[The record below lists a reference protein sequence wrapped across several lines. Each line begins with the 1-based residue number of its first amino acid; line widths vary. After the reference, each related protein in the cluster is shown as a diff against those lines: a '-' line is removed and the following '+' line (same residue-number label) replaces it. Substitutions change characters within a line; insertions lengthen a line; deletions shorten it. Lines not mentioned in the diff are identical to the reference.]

1 MIKNKS
7 MSKKFI
13 SSFIILIVIP
23 FFIITI
29 VINSLYEGV
38 LVSHYNEKIEQIMV
52 QLSSDIEIEL
62 RRIHLYTAKVSN
74 EQELL
79 PLVNSWYHEKDSI
92 KKLETY
98 EKIET
103 KLDYLFAYQ
112 GEINSIVFFS
122 KNGEVF
128 KYKDP
133 LYKNDSDVKKSSL
146 YKECMGNKGKVL
158 SINNFNSSND
168 VNAGRIDF
176 LVGVSPEYNW
186 YNSDTEFIYFEIK
199 TDLLNSIY
207 SRFTN
212 DTVGKMIIADSKGN
226 IVISPDKNLLG
237 KNISEVKY
245 LNKIS
250 NKNNDYAPYKYRYKK
265 DIKYISKYTSDKSGW
280 TVINIIDYKA
290 LTKDTT
296 NITKVLLMI
305 FLIFNLLF
313 ILYSKMFFKDIIK
326 PIKELVETMKG
337 VKDEKLEKITITNTN
352 LEEINELG
360 SSYNKMI
367 NDIKDLI
374 AERDLKERERSKEEI
389 KALQAQIN
397 PHFIYNTLNV
407 IKLMAMISKA
417 ENIRKVTDSFMK
429 LLRATFRSKSTFITV
444 REELEYLDNYTDIM
458 KVRFGDNFN
467 IVVNVQD
474 NVKDLYIIKLIL
486 QPIVENAIIHGIND
500 IDREKYI
507 TISGFLENGKL
518 IFQVEDNGI
527 GMTEDEI
534 KNVLNN
540 KENDKTGFNHIGI
553 NNVRSRI
560 KLNCGQEYGL
570 KIESEK
576 NKFTRVTLI
585 HPILTEEER

>member
-79 PLVNSWYHEKDSI
+79 PLVNNWYHEKDSI

-507 TISGFLENGKL
+507 TILGFLENGKL

-560 KLNCGQEYGL
+560 KLNCGQE
-570 KIESEK
+570 
-576 NKFTRVTLI
+576 
-585 HPILTEEER
+585 

>member
-1 MIKNKS
+1 MIKSKS

-13 SSFIILIVIP
+13 SSFILFIVIP
-23 FFIITI
+23 FFIII
-29 VINSLYEGV
+29 IIINRLYEGV
-38 LVSHYNEKIEQIMV
+38 LVSHYNEKTEQIMV
-52 QLSSDIEIEL
+52 QLSNDIEIEL
-62 RRIHLYTAKVSN
+62 RRINLYTAKVSN

-79 PLVNSWYHEKDSI
+79 PLVNSWYHEKDSV
-92 KKLETY
+92 KKLETS
-98 EKIET
+98 EKIEA

-133 LYKNDSDVKKSSL
+133 LYKNDSDVKNSSL
-146 YKECMGNKGKVL
+146 YKECISNNGKVL
-158 SINNFNSSND
+158 SINNFNSSSD

-199 TDLLNSIY
+199 TDVLNSIY

-226 IVISPDKNLLG
+226 IVISPDKSMLG
-237 KNISEVKY
+237 KNISEVEY
-245 LNKIS
+245 LNKIN
-250 NKNNDYAPYKYRYKK
+250 NKNNDYDSYKYRYKK
-265 DIKYISKYTSDKSGW
+265 DIKYISKYTSGKSAW
-280 TVINIIDYKA
+280 TVINIIDYNA
-290 LTKDTT
+290 LTKDTS
-296 NITKVLLMI
+296 NITKALLMI
-305 FLIFNLLF
+305 FVIFNILF
-313 ILYSKMFFKDIIK
+313 ILYSKMLSKDIIK
-326 PIKELVETMKG
+326 PIKELVKKMKG
-337 VKDEKLEKITITNTN
+337 VKDEKLEEITIIDSN
-352 LEEINELG
+352 LDEINELG
-360 SSYNKMI
+360 RSYNKMI
-367 NDIKDLI
+367 NDIKNLM
-374 AERDLKERERSKEEI
+374 AERDLKERERSREEI
-389 KALQAQIN
+389 KMLQAQIN

-417 ENIRKVTDSFMK
+417 ENIRKVTDLFMK
-429 LLRATFRSKSTFITV
+429 LLQATFRSSSTFVTV
-444 REELEYLDNYTDIM
+444 KEELEYLDNYADIM

-467 IVVNVQD
+467 MVINVED

-486 QPIVENAIIHGIND
+486 QPLVENAIIHGIND

-507 TISGFLENGKL
+507 TISGFLKDKNL
-518 IFQVEDNGI
+518 IFQVEDNGV
-527 GMTEDEI
+527 GMTEDEM

-540 KENDKTGFNHIGI
+540 TKISKTSFNHIGL
-553 NNVRSRI
+553 NNVESRV
-560 KLNCGQEYGL
+560 KLNCGQDYGL

-585 HPILTEEER
+585 HPILTEKER

>member
-79 PLVNSWYHEKDSI
+79 PLVNNWYHEKDSI

>member
-79 PLVNSWYHEKDSI
+79 PLVNNWYHEKDSI

-507 TISGFLENGKL
+507 TILGFLENGKL

>member
-1 MIKNKS
+1 
-7 MSKKFI
+7 
-13 SSFIILIVIP
+13 
-23 FFIITI
+23 
-29 VINSLYEGV
+29 
-38 LVSHYNEKIEQIMV
+38 
-52 QLSSDIEIEL
+52 
-62 RRIHLYTAKVSN
+62 
-74 EQELL
+74 
-79 PLVNSWYHEKDSI
+79 VNNWYHEKDSI

-507 TISGFLENGKL
+507 TILGFLENGKL

>member
-13 SSFIILIVIP
+13 TSFIIFIVIP

-38 LVSHYNEKIEQIMV
+38 LVSHYNEKTEQIMV

-62 RRIHLYTAKVSN
+62 RRINLYTAKVAN

-245 LNKIS
+245 LNKIT
-250 NKNNDYAPYKYRYKK
+250 NKNKDYAPYKYRYKK

-507 TISGFLENGKL
+507 TILGFLENGKL

>member
-337 VKDEKLEKITITNTN
+337 VKDEKLEKISITNTN

>member
-1 MIKNKS
+1 
-7 MSKKFI
+7 
-13 SSFIILIVIP
+13 
-23 FFIITI
+23 
-29 VINSLYEGV
+29 
-38 LVSHYNEKIEQIMV
+38 MV

-62 RRIHLYTAKVSN
+62 RRINLYTAKVAN

-92 KKLETY
+92 KKLGTC

-133 LYKNDSDVKKSSL
+133 TYKNDSDVKKSSL
-146 YKECMGNKGKVL
+146 YKECMSNKEKVL
-158 SINNFNSSND
+158 SINNFNDSD
-168 VNAGRIDF
+168 DANASRVDF

-199 TDLLNSIY
+199 TDVLNSIY

-212 DTVGKMIIADSKGN
+212 DIVGKMMIADSNGN
-226 IVISPDKNLLG
+226 IVISPDKSLLG
-237 KNISEVKY
+237 KNISEVGY
-245 LNKIS
+245 LNKVN
-250 NKNNDYAPYKYRYKK
+250 NKNNDYDSYKYRYKK
-265 DIKYISKYTSDKSGW
+265 DSKYISKYTSGKSGW

-290 LTKDTT
+290 LIKDTA
-296 NITKVLLMI
+296 NITKALLTI
-305 FLIFNLLF
+305 FVIFNLFF

-326 PIKELVETMKG
+326 PIKKLAKTMTG
-337 VKDEKLEKITITNTN
+337 VKDEKLEEITIMNTN
-352 LEEINELG
+352 LEEINELE
-360 SSYNKMI
+360 SSYNKMV
-367 NDIKDLI
+367 NDIKNLM
-374 AERDLKERERSKEEI
+374 AERDLKEKERSKEEI

-407 IKLMAMISKA
+407 IKLMAAISKA
-417 ENIRKVTDSFMK
+417 ENIRKFTDSFMK
-429 LLRATFRSKSTFITV
+429 LLLATFRSTATFITV
-444 REELEYLDNYTDIM
+444 KEELGYLENYVDIM
-458 KVRFGDNFN
+458 KVRFGNDFN
-467 IVVNVQD
+467 IIIDVNEE
-474 NVKDLYIIKLIL
+474 VKELYIIKLIL

-507 TISGFLENGKL
+507 KISGFQKGGNL
-518 IFQVEDNGI
+518 IFQVEDNGV
-527 GMTEDEI
+527 GMTGDEL
-534 KNVLNN
+534 KNVLDN
-540 KENDKTGFNHIGI
+540 KEISKTSFNHMGI
-553 NNVRSRI
+553 NNVKSRI

-576 NKFTRVTLI
+576 NKFTRITLI
-585 HPILTEEER
+585 LPILTEGEQ

>member
-13 SSFIILIVIP
+13 ASFIIFIVVP

-52 QLSSDIEIEL
+52 QLSNDIEIEL
-62 RRIHLYTAKVSN
+62 RRINLYTAKVSN

-92 KKLETY
+92 KKLETS

-128 KYKDP
+128 KYKNP
-133 LYKNDSDVKKSSL
+133 IYKNDSDVKKSAL
-146 YKECMGNKGKVL
+146 YKECINNKGKVI
-158 SINNFNSSND
+158 SINNFNNSGD
-168 VNAGRIDF
+168 ANAGRIDF
-176 LVGVSPEYNW
+176 LVGVSPEYSW

-199 TDLLNSIY
+199 TDVLNSIY

-212 DTVGKMIIADSKGN
+212 DTVGKMIIADSNGN
-226 IVISPDKNLLG
+226 IVISPDKSLLG
-237 KNISEVKY
+237 KNISEVEY
-245 LNKIS
+245 LNKVN
-250 NKNNDYAPYKYRYKK
+250 NKNNDYDSYKYRYKK
-265 DIKYISKYTSDKSGW
+265 DSKYISKYTSGKSGW

-305 FLIFNLLF
+305 FVIFNLFF

-326 PIKELVETMKG
+326 PIKKLVKTMKG
-337 VKDEKLEKITITNTN
+337 VKYGKLEEITIMNTN
-352 LEEINELG
+352 LEEINELE
-360 SSYNKMI
+360 SSYNKMV
-367 NDIKDLI
+367 NDIKNLM
-374 AERDLKERERSKEEI
+374 AERDLKEKERSKEEI

-407 IKLMAMISKA
+407 IKLMAAISKA
-417 ENIRKVTDSFMK
+417 ENIRKFTDSFMK
-429 LLRATFRSKSTFITV
+429 LLSATFRSTATFITV
-444 REELEYLDNYTDIM
+444 KEELGYLGNYVDIM
-458 KVRFGDNFN
+458 KVRFGNDFN
-467 IVVNVQD
+467 IIINVD
-474 NVKDLYIIKLIL
+474 EEVKELYIIKLIL

-507 TISGFLENGKL
+507 KISGFLKDGNL
-518 IFQVEDNGI
+518 IFQVEDNGV
-527 GMTEDEI
+527 GMTEDEL
-534 KNVLNN
+534 KNVLDN
-540 KENDKTGFNHIGI
+540 KEISKTSFNHIGI
-553 NNVRSRI
+553 NNVESRI

-576 NKFTRVTLI
+576 NKFTRITFIL
-585 HPILTEEER
+585 PILTGGEQ